1 MLVTNACSIN
11 NKFDELCCHVNN
23 LLPDIVIVTESWL
36 DASTPSNLYALNDY
50 SLYRSD
56 RDNCGGGVAVWS
68 RHCGSLVRFQGSDEL
83 KSNILPLWLPSKNT
97 LFIAIYHPYWGK
109 CKQHNLLSSILQSII
124 DLPQF
129 VNHNVFVN
137 NFRHELAC
145 FASGNSLQHIFHLLH
160 TVVTLLTLFYYL
172 RHFFPVIKM
181 LKKYLLLVVLIIA

>member
-68 RHCGSLVRFQGSDEL
+68 PHSGSLVQ
-83 KSNILPLWLPSKNT
+83 PSQQ
-97 LFIAIYHPYWGK
+97 Y
-109 CKQHNLLSSILQSII
+109 SSI
-124 DLPQF
+124 
-129 VNHNVFVN
+129 
-137 NFRHELAC
+137 
-145 FASGNSLQHIFHLLH
+145 
-160 TVVTLLTLFYYL
+160 Y
-172 RHFFPVIKM
+172 
-181 LKKYLLLVVLIIA
+181 